1 MIKRCIVL
9 AAAFMAAFT
18 ISAETVKTASQPW
31 VTNRIKQAVAPLAT
45 TNDIAALAARF
56 DTKADA
62 ETEIPIRGAWTVTP
76 STTYTGLPYFV
87 AETNGMARIEFYEP
101 ADGRIHAYSYYKPC
115 SPTTASI
122 SWTYPDEAGADFT
135 ATRTVDAV
143 TARPVYSNSKLVIR
157 EVSAANGQKQY
168 RLIRKEEP

>member
-1 MIKRCIVL
+1 MTKRCIVL

-31 VTNRIKQAVAPLAT
+31 VTNRIEQAVAPLAT

-76 STTYTGLPYFV
+76 STTHTGLPYFV

-101 ADGRIHAYSYYKPC
+101 ADGRIHAYSHYKPC

-157 EVSAANGQKQY
+157 EVSAANGQRQF
-168 RLIRKEEP
+168 RLIRCE

>member
-1 MIKRCIVL
+1 MTRGCIAL
-9 AAAFMAAFT
+9 AAALAAVCT
-18 ISAETVKTASQPW
+18 APAETVKTASQPW
-31 VTNRIKQAVAPLAT
+31 VTNLIEQAVAPLAT

-76 STTYTGLPYFV
+76 STTHTGLPYFV

-101 ADGRIHAYSYYKPC
+101 ADGRIHAYSHYKPC

-122 SWTYPDEAGADFT
+122 SWTYPDEAGTDFT

-157 EVSAANGQKQY
+157 EVSAANGQRQF
-168 RLIRKEEP
+168 RLIRCE